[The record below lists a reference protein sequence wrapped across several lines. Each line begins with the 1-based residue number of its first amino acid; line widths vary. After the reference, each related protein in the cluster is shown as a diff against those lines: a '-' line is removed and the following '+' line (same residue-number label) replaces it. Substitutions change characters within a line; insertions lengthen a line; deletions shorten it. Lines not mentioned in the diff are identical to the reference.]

1 MARIKLRTP
10 GKINWT
16 LEVLGKREDGYH
28 DVRML
33 MQSVSLFDYIGL
45 SSKKEGISIVSNSK
59 DIPLDQANIAYK
71 AADLLLSHCNI
82 RAGVKIDIE
91 KHIPIAAGMAGG
103 STDAAA
109 VLVGLN
115 KLWSLGLSLNELE
128 VLGKE
133 IGADV
138 PFCIRGGTA
147 LAEGIGDRLSQLP
160 PIKDVW
166 LLLVKPPFS
175 LSTARVYGG
184 IDMDKVDKN
193 INAMAVYDQL
203 TSGSFKGSRL
213 VGLANDLEGV
223 SIGLYPEIQEIK
235 RDLIGYGACAS
246 MMTGSGPTVY
256 GVFANKEK
264 ATEAMAKMKGRYSQV
279 YLARTWDRGPEI
291 ISLEG
296 GVFDQD

>member
-91 KHIPIAAGMAGG
+91 KHIPLAAGMAGG

-128 VLGKE
+128 VLGEE

-147 LAEGIGDRLSQLP
+147 LAEGIGDRLSHC
-160 PIKDVW
+160 
-166 LLLVKPPFS
+166 LL
-175 LSTARVYGG
+175 
-184 IDMDKVDKN
+184 
-193 INAMAVYDQL
+193 
-203 TSGSFKGSRL
+203 
-213 VGLANDLEGV
+213 
-223 SIGLYPEIQEIK
+223 
-235 RDLIGYGACAS
+235 
-246 MMTGSGPTVY
+246 
-256 GVFANKEK
+256 
-264 ATEAMAKMKGRYSQV
+264 
-279 YLARTWDRGPEI
+279 
-291 ISLEG
+291 
-296 GVFDQD
+296 